1 MAYVE
6 LALGREDDASGNWTH
21 VPSGIIRDLLLAA
34 LLPGGQTLRG
44 PARGFARPDVRSGRL
59 TLHCPALPV
68 WLNWIDVRGL
78 RLGDA
83 RVDLLVSRAGE
94 GARLEQFEREG
105 EVDVVFSL

>member
-1 MAYVE
+1 
-6 LALGREDDASGNWTH
+6 
-21 VPSGIIRDLLLAA
+21 
-34 LLPGGQTLRG
+34 
-44 PARGFARPDVRSGRL
+44 
-59 TLHCPALPV
+59 LHCPARPV

>member
-1 MAYVE
+1 MDSRSVWAHPRS
-6 LALGREDDASGNWTH
+6 ASSRPAARRSDAE
-21 VPSGIIRDLLLAA
+21 RA
-34 LLPGGQTLRG
+34 G
-44 PARGFARPDVRSGRL
+44 PRGFAGPDVRSRRL

-78 RLGDA
+78 RLGNA
-83 RVDLLVSRAGE
+83 RVNLLVSRAGE